1 MAIQSIRAA
10 VAAGLG
16 AWLVACGGGDGES
29 AGSPGVAM
37 IGAAGGTAI
46 GGDGAQVV
54 FPRDALRNETTVR
67 IAKDSTGAPPLP
79 PAATAAGAV
88 YTITPHGE
96 AFAVH
101 AEVSIPVEITEI
113 ADNQQLL
120 LVSAEPGDTQ
130 WRVLSGATYAN
141 GVLRAP
147 VMHFSFFQAII
158 LTNVVMPTLTTTLRA
173 GFEPIGMSN
182 NVGGAGIGRFSPDFE
197 FNQRTGL
204 QYSDA
209 HLQAK
214 LTFPAQPAQAF
225 RVGAPR
231 PPPTRACMPISLGH
245 NGAAWRFFRDGTQ
258 ALTDASHYPILQGA
272 EGDYPSVPTEIYF
285 SGWSASFTSNAMSG
299 FGAVH
304 VYGQDTPRRG
314 AFAPAGSA
322 DVWAL
327 PPAGNSAFNDQLMWH
342 GFLSFDGER
351 HNGRMRIDTTIATD
365 CNLLLEAVPIS
376 FQLNLAS
383 RIPAWFPYNG
393 VQALYSPISVPNG
406 MIAVLPFAE
415 EFAGTTLSIAWE
427 YSHDA
432 ENWEEIP
439 VPAQHIRNLQTLPPV
454 ARGLLLLSRP

>member
-16 AWLVACGGGDGES
+16 AWLVACGGGGGES

-120 LVSAEPGDTQ
+120 LVS
-130 WRVLSGATYAN
+130 
-141 GVLRAP
+141 
-147 VMHFSFFQAII
+147 
-158 LTNVVMPTLTTTLRA
+158 
-173 GFEPIGMSN
+173 
-182 NVGGAGIGRFSPDFE
+182 AGIGRFSPDFE

-383 RIPAWFPYNG
+383 RIPAWVPYNG

-454 ARGLLLLSRP
+454 ARGLLLSRP